1 MAAAAPTDLV
11 LLGHIKEAYGLQGW
25 VRIHSYSTDTLALL
39 EYDDWWLRSEAPGA
53 DQAWRKAHIEEAGE
67 HSGSVIARFVGV
79 VERNGAVA
87 LRGTQ
92 VAVSRSQFEAPDEN
106 EYYWSDLIGMAVVN
120 RAGETLGVVDTLQDL
135 GPHQVIEVKRE
146 GKKNLLIPFV
156 ASYID
161 EVMVKDRVIR
171 VDWAWGD
178 DE

>member
-1 MAAAAPTDLV
+1 MPAAAPADLV

-25 VRIHSYSTDTLALL
+25 VRIHTYSTDPLALL
-39 EYDDWWLRSEAPGA
+39 DYDDWWLQIGEQG
-53 DQAWRKAHIEEAGE
+53 WRKAEIEESGE
-67 HSGSVIARFVGV
+67 HSGSVIARFAGV

-92 VAVSRSQFEAPDEN
+92 VAVSRSEFDAPDEN

-135 GPHQVIEVKRE
+135 GPHQVLEVKRAE
-146 GKKNLLIPFV
+146 KKNLLIPFV

-161 EVMVKDRVIR
+161 EVVVKDKTIR
-171 VDWAWGD
+171 VDWVWA
-178 DE
+178 DED